1 MTTQQARRPPSFF
14 YGYVIVLVTFII
26 AAVVEG
32 SLFSFGIFFK
42 PLLTEFGWTRTMTAG
57 AVSLTS
63 IIHIPAAFAAG
74 RLTDRFGS
82 RQVLT
87 ACGFFLGLGLLLMS
101 LTSTLWHLYF
111 FYGVILAIG
120 MGLYWIPIL
129 SILPR
134 WFARKRAL
142 MMGIIA
148 SGIGVGQLIFPPAV
162 NWLISAYGWRTS
174 FLIIGGINI
183 VIIMAIAQ
191 FLRQDPRQMGLSPY
205 GESELKPEDSITEA
219 GGFSLRE
226 AIRTRQFW
234 VLSLIYF
241 NWAFCLSVVVVHSVI
256 HAIGIGMSPANAANI
271 LAIIGITGIIGRI
284 TSGRLADMFGTKP
297 VLIISFALI
306 SIGFLW
312 LLMGVETWMV
322 YLFAAI
328 FGISYGA
335 FEILQAPIIAE
346 LFGMRSFGTIIALA
360 HNLGIVGF
368 IFGPVVAGYIF
379 DVNNSYLLAFLACAI
394 MAGVSSVFSIFLPL
408 SRSEKSSQLK
418 S

>member
-1 MTTQQARRPPSFF
+1 MSTQQARHPLPFF
-14 YGYVIVLVTFII
+14 YGYAIVLVTFII

-32 SLFSFGIFFK
+32 SLFSFGIFFN
-42 PLLTEFGWTRTMTAG
+42 PLLTEFGWTRTVTAG

-63 IIHIPAAFAAG
+63 IIHIPVAFAAG
-74 RLTDRFGS
+74 RLTDKFGS
-82 RQVLT
+82 RPVLT

-120 MGLYWIPIL
+120 LGFYWIPIM

-134 WFARKRAL
+134 WFIRKRAS

-174 FLIIGGINI
+174 FLVIGGTTI
-183 VIIMAIAQ
+183 VIIMAVAQ
-191 FLRQDPRQMGLSPY
+191 FLKQDPGQMGLSPY
-205 GESELKPEDSITEA
+205 GESESKPEDSITET
-219 GGFSLRE
+219 GGFSFRE
-226 AIRTRQFW
+226 AIHTRQFW

-241 NWAFCLSVVVVHSVI
+241 NWMFGLSVVVVHSVI
-256 HAIGIGMSPANAANI
+256 HAIGIGMSPASAANI

-284 TSGRLADMFGTKP
+284 TSGRLADMFGIKP

-306 SIGFLW
+306 ATGFLW
-312 LLMGVETWMV
+312 LMIGRETWMV

-346 LFGMRSFGTIIALA
+346 LFGMRSFGAITALA
-360 HNLGIVGF
+360 HNLGIVEF

-379 DVNNSYLLAFLACAI
+379 DVNNSYFLAFLISAL
-394 MAGVSSVFSIFLPL
+394 MAGASSIFSILLPL
-408 SRSEKSSQLK
+408 SRSER
-418 S
+418 